1 MGNMRHEQAMKELQR
16 RRLEAGPR
24 MKGAQAKPTPQ
35 QEFSALKHGYQ
46 RRKEEFFKKL
56 NANTSKPASTVPAR
70 PSNARKSAFEARNTR
85 SRIVSK
91 SLPPT
96 AAVSRRAPV
105 SAIKSGFL
113 TRRVDG
119 SPVRRPASLAQ
130 GPKPAGLLPAIV
142 SAQIGRRPPQR
153 QPLGNRR

>member
-1 MGNMRHEQAMKELQR
+1 MRHEQAMRELQR
-16 RRLEAGPR
+16 RRLEGGPR
-24 MKGAQAKPTPQ
+24 VKGGQSRPTPQ

-56 NANTSKPASTVPAR
+56 NTNHAKPASTVPAR
-70 PSNARKSAFEARNTR
+70 PANGRKSAMEARVTTR

-91 SLPPT
+91 SLPPS
-96 AAVSRRAPV
+96 AAVNRRAPA

-130 GPKPAGLLPAIV
+130 GPKPIGRLPAIAP
-142 SAQIGRRPPQR
+142 AQIGRRLPQR
-153 QPLGNRR
+153 QLPGNRR